1 MKKLLHLVFLLS
13 FYFGF
18 SQSEEEYS
26 SFHFELGSHQKIL
39 VSNTKV
45 RKCPE
50 LGTVVIDSLSP
61 GNDIKIIYRTPQN
74 FKIGER
80 HAPWFKVSYEKNGTP
95 TEGYIWGGNI
105 ALGHRKYNDVQLL
118 FGIASTQKI
127 KNKGSEGDYNE
138 MIARVVALKD
148 NQVISERNFE
158 MGNSENLS
166 GYGFKII
173 ENQKLKNVDFIVA
186 AMVSGEACG
195 VPTYEQYFLWSHNSL
210 VKLPRLMS
218 VGDAD
223 VYSYSEEFQF
233 FKNGKIMMKIEQYE
247 KDENNKETTKKTSK
261 TYFWDGKE
269 LK

>member
-45 RKCPE
+45 RKFPE

-173 ENQKLKNVDFIVA
+173 ENQKLKNELVVA
-186 AMVSGEACG
+186 QKKVNAANLQLDDKQRTIIMQWFMYGGG
-195 VPTYEQYFLWSHNSL
+195 VLGVGLILGL
-210 VKLPRLMS
+210 VLPHLVPSR
-218 VGDAD
+218 
-223 VYSYSEEFQF
+223 
-233 FKNGKIMMKIEQYE
+233 KR
-247 KDENNKETTKKTSK
+247 KDRWMN
-261 TYFWDGKE
+261 
-269 LK
+269 